1 MLLTRGRVLGRPLQQ
16 VLWRLDGGRGREEFR
31 NRGRVDFLRSQ
42 PRAVRPVGPLDA
54 DPSHPEYLMS
64 GISRVLY
71 GHLVVRIRLFRVF
84 NFNDPAFP
92 TSFV

>member
-1 MLLTRGRVLGRPLQQ
+1 
-16 VLWRLDGGRGREEFR
+16 
-31 NRGRVDFLRSQ
+31 
-42 PRAVRPVGPLDA
+42 
-54 DPSHPEYLMS
+54 MS